1 MNIVQRNFFRLI
13 RCGAFNKQEQI
24 EPMSA
29 CKWNKLH
36 QLAVMH
42 NVVESVYHGLELT
55 KDQFFVHLTDKQW
68 EQWSKTIDELH
79 QQPQKEEDDDEF
91 LRADHLTNPV
101 LNSKLQSI
109 LELHYICGK
118 SWEDI
123 AAELGCTTSNVFKM
137 HARALQEIEVPDF
150 TENFQ

>member
-1 MNIVQRNFFRLI
+1 MNAKTYLRQVEVLDHRIDSKIAILGNLKEMATKTTSVMSDVVVCRTRNTHSMEDVIVKI
-13 RCGAFNKQEQI
+13 VDMQEQI
-24 EPMSA
+24 NRDIDRLVDLKREIMERI
-29 CKWNKLH
+29 
-36 QLAVMH
+36 QAV
-42 NVVESVYHGLELT
+42 T
-55 KDQFFVHLTDKQW
+55 DQ
-68 EQWSKTIDELH
+68 
-79 QQPQKEEDDDEF
+79 
-91 LRADHLTNPV
+91 
-101 LNSKLQSI
+101 KLQSI

>member
-1 MNIVQRNFFRLI
+1 MNAKTYLKQVEVLDHRIDSKIAILGNLKEMATKTTSVMSDVVVCRTRNTHSMEDVIVKI
-13 RCGAFNKQEQI
+13 VDMQEQSNRDI
-24 EPMSA
+24 DRLVDLKREIMERI
-29 CKWNKLH
+29 
-36 QLAVMH
+36 QAVP
-42 NVVESVYHGLELT
+42 
-55 KDQFFVHLTDKQW
+55 DQ
-68 EQWSKTIDELH
+68 
-79 QQPQKEEDDDEF
+79 
-91 LRADHLTNPV
+91 
-101 LNSKLQSI
+101 KLQSI

>member
-1 MNIVQRNFFRLI
+1 MNAKTYLRQVEVLDHRIDSKIAILGNLSDVVVCRTRNTHSMEDVIVKI
-13 RCGAFNKQEQI
+13 VDMQEQI
-24 EPMSA
+24 NRDIDRLVDLKREIMERI
-29 CKWNKLH
+29 
-36 QLAVMH
+36 QAVP
-42 NVVESVYHGLELT
+42 
-55 KDQFFVHLTDKQW
+55 DQ
-68 EQWSKTIDELH
+68 
-79 QQPQKEEDDDEF
+79 
-91 LRADHLTNPV
+91 
-101 LNSKLQSI
+101 KLQSI